1 MNLENTKTLE
11 IALINLA
18 FARSELAL
26 ITNPSDVVRRAI
38 EHIESAVTDLSKLAP
53 NLVVPQFEI

>member
-38 EHIESAVTDLSKLAP
+38 EHIEFRRYGLIEAGSQFGSASV
-53 NLVVPQFEI
+53 